1 MVMAELYL
9 ETRQDKGI
17 DLLTLRGDFDAENAP
32 RVQETLTALTDR
44 ERPVIFV
51 HMADL
56 KYIDSAGL
64 GVLVGA
70 LKQAA
75 ARAGKIVL
83 IQPSPFVTRILRVTA
98 LDKMFPVF
106 ADEAQARAGLNSVPA
121 AFSS

>member
-1 MVMAELYL
+1 MAELYL
-9 ETRQDKGI
+9 NTRQDNAI
-17 DLLTLRGDFDAENAP
+17 TLLTLKGDFDAGNAP
-32 RVQETLTALTDR
+32 HVQKALAELTDR
-44 ERPVIFV
+44 NEPLILI

-70 LKQAA
+70 LKDAA

-98 LDKMFPVF
+98 LDKMFSVF
-106 ADEAQARAGLNSVPA
+106 ADEAQARVGLRSTPT

>member
-1 MVMAELYL
+1 MAELYL
-9 ETRQDKGI
+9 DTRHADGI
-17 DLLTLRGDFDAENAP
+17 AHLGLRGDFDADNAP
-32 RVQETLTALTDR
+32 RVQEALATLTDR
-44 ERPVIFV
+44 DQPTIFV

-75 ARAGKIVL
+75 ARSGRIAL
-83 IQPSPFVTRILRVTA
+83 IQPSPFVSRVLRVTA
-98 LDKMFPVF
+98 LDKVFSVF
-106 ADEAQARAGLNSVPA
+106 ADEAQALAGLSSMPT

>member
-1 MVMAELYL
+1 MAELYL
-9 ETRQDKGI
+9 DTHQERGVDI
-17 DLLTLRGDFDAENAP
+17 LTLKGDFDADNAP
-32 RVQETLTALTDR
+32 RVQQSLAALADR
-44 ERPVIFV
+44 DQPVIFV

-75 ARAGKIVL
+75 ARAGQIIL
-83 IQPSPFVTRILRVTA
+83 IHPSPFVTRILRVTA
-98 LDKMFPVF
+98 LDKVFLVF
-106 ADEAQARAGLNSVPA
+106 ADEAQARAGLRSTPT

>member
-1 MVMAELYL
+1 MAELYL
-9 ETRQDKGI
+9 DTRQDADI
-17 DLLTLRGDFDAENAP
+17 AFLSLRGDFDADNAL
-32 RVQETLTALTDR
+32 RVQEALAALTDR
-44 ERPVIFV
+44 DRPIIFI
-51 HMADL
+51 HMAEL

-75 ARAGKIVL
+75 ARAGRIVL

-106 ADEAQARAGLNSVPA
+106 ADEAQARVGLRSMPS

>member
-1 MVMAELYL
+1 MAELYMD
-9 ETRQDKGI
+9 TRQDNDI
-17 DLLTLRGDFDAENAP
+17 AFLTLKGDFDADNAP
-32 RVQETLTALTDR
+32 RVQEALAALSDRDRPIIFIDMTA
-44 ERPVIFV
+44 
-51 HMADL
+51 L

-75 ARAGKIVL
+75 ARAGNIVL

-98 LDKMFPVF
+98 LDKMFSVF
-106 ADEAQARAGLNSVPA
+106 ADEAQARVGLRSMPT